1 MPSNILRGHVGTSCQ
16 ELSLKQ
22 KSDNEQTSSELAKLF
37 WAGDGGREGGG
48 ALKKPLQ
55 TIYNMLVSRCKCPKM
70 KVQMAL
76 IIHKN
81 LQPIL

>member
-1 MPSNILRGHVGTSCQ
+1 LAHHAKN
-16 ELSLKQ
+16 LSLKQ
-22 KSDNEQTSSELAKLF
+22 KPDNEQTSELAKLF
-37 WAGDGGREGGG
+37 WVGEGGREGGREG
-48 ALKKPLQ
+48 REALKKPLQ
-55 TIYNMLVSRCKCPKM
+55 TIYNMLVSRCKYPKM